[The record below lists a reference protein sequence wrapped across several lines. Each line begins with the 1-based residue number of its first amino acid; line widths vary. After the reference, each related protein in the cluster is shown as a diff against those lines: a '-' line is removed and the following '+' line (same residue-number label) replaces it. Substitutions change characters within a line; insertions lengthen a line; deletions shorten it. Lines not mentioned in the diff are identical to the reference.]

1 MKFIRIFFLACLIAP
16 LWAEAEEKPEI
27 KEKSPWE
34 FSGGLSGT
42 ESLNSGSAAET
53 FYWGPFFKGTF
64 EFSDPLRARLGVRHT
79 QNRFIYDG
87 LGGLAKQS
95 NTAISP
101 AVNWEITESI
111 SIDAEYT
118 FRFGENQ
125 YSENGGVLAIEYA
138 GLRILRLSLDGY
150 YNQQSYRFPV
160 TETKVSV
167 RGFGGSLEAA
177 FLLSK
182 QIEIPLLLSYMSS
195 RYNTNGT
202 TYNARTF
209 TPGFTYRTNDRAWGF
224 TAAGVLGSDSS
235 NYSILGLEGRIR
247 YYATENISIRL
258 SGTLNHYSYTAPKTP
273 RGGKA
278 VTATDNVS
286 PLGNS
291 EAFDITNIGL
301 EVSYTF

>member
-1 MKFIRIFFLACLIAP
+1 MKFIRIVFLAGLIYKP
-16 LWAEAEEKPEI
+16 LVAENAEI

-34 FSGGLSGT
+34 FTGGLSGT
-42 ESLNSGSAAET
+42 ESLNTGSSAET
-53 FYWGPFFKGTF
+53 FYWGPFFRGTY

-79 QNRFIYDG
+79 QNKFIYDG
-87 LGGLAKQS
+87 LGGLARQS

-118 FRFGENQ
+118 HRFGENE
-125 YSENGGVLAIEYA
+125 YSENGGVLAFEYA
-138 GLRILRLSLDGY
+138 GLRFLRLSLDGY
-150 YNQQSYRFPV
+150 YNQLSYRFPV
-160 TETKVSV
+160 SETKVSV

-177 FLLSK
+177 FLVSK

-202 TYNARTF
+202 TYNARTI
-209 TPGFTYRTNDRAWGF
+209 TPGITYRTHDGAWGF

-235 NYSILGLEGRIR
+235 NYSILGVEGRTR
-247 YYATENISIRL
+247 YRATEKISIRL
-258 SGTLNHYSYTAPKTP
+258 SGAINHYIYTAPKTS
-273 RGGKA
+273 RGGKS
-278 VTATDNVS
+278 VTSTDRVS

-291 EAFDITNIGL
+291 EAFDIANMGL